1 MEKNSIPE
9 DIHSLQKAS
18 QVANT
23 DRSTSNWCRSIERFT
38 KEKGYNIKIEA
49 IDNYEELNK
58 ILCEWIAW
66 LKKKNGEQYKAESLF
81 AGYSSIVR
89 YLKEASILQPCNLW
103 DKYRFHE
110 ALKTLDGKMKLLQKA
125 GYG

>member
-1 MEKNSIPE
+1 MEKSSIPE

-49 IDNYEELNK
+49 IDNYEVKRIQFN
-58 ILCEWIAW
+58 
-66 LKKKNGEQYKAESLF
+66 
-81 AGYSSIVR
+81 
-89 YLKEASILQPCNLW
+89 SILLYYY
-103 DKYRFHE
+103 DY
-110 ALKTLDGKMKLLQKA
+110 
-125 GYG
+125 